1 MSEWAN
7 DQDVAHPQAKIVP
20 KNLIWSES
28 AQWLLSSGIC
38 KIPRTFTMPSDMP
51 IMPPWVNGHDI
62 AHLQAKTI
70 PMNLIWSKTAPWV
83 LCSGVNKIS
92 GAIITPMGMPI
103 MPTLANDHGIAHQQ
117 AKTVPMNLIWS
128 ELAQWLP
135 SYSIHKVWDGGMDE
149 QMDGWMDGWTDRQTN
164 GRRAFHSLPF
174 FLWKGWGTK
183 KKHRINII
191 VLLKTIIAGFSP
203 NHPLNRSYE

>member
-1 MSEWAN
+1 MSGWAN
-7 DQDVAHPQAKIVP
+7 NQDVAHLQAKIVP

-38 KIPRTFTMPSDMP
+38 KIPRTFTMPIDML
-51 IMPPWVNGHDI
+51 IMPPWVNGHDV

-70 PMNLIWSKTAPWV
+70 PMNLTWSKTAPLV
-83 LCSGVNKIS
+83 LRSGVNKIS
-92 GAIITPMGMPI
+92 GAFIMPMGMPI

-135 SYSIHKVWDGGMDE
+135 SNSIHKSFGWRNGWTDGRT
-149 QMDGWMDGWTDRQTN
+149 DGWMDRQTN
-164 GRRAFHSLPF
+164 GRRAFHSLHF

-183 KKHRINII
+183 KTHLINII
-191 VLLKTIIAGFSP
+191 VLLKTNIAGFSP
-203 NHPLNRSYE
+203 NHPLNGSYE